1 MRFGC
6 GIVGDPAVTAL
17 GCNFMLGTAV
27 IGINRSAV
35 IMGTGFCEAAVFT
48 GIAVENVV
56 IPSGIAPSFQLLA
69 AGFALGVITVH
80 IAVFVGIDGLR
91 VGVGTFFLIPA
102 DRTFVTA
109 VEAVVIPSGI
119 SPAFGDGTT
128 FRTLGLATMHFLV
141 FDGVHLRIAVG
152 TGGKHRHRQDGH
164 NHQYGEKRT
173 QKFRKI
179 L

>member
-102 DRTFVTA
+102 DGTFIFA
-109 VEAVVIPSGI
+109 VETVVVPSSI
-119 SPAFGDGTT
+119 SPAFGDRAA
-128 FRTLGLATMHFLV
+128 FRTLGLVAVHIGV
-141 FDGVHLRIAVG
+141 FHCVHLRVAVG
-152 TGGKHRHRQDGH
+152 AGGKHRHRQDGH
-164 NHQYGEKRT
+164 DHQNGEKRT
-173 QKFRKI
+173 QNF
-179 L
+179 